1 MYKVE
6 WEDKA
11 KEDLA
16 KLDRVIAKKITK
28 KVENYL
34 AKDPIKRGKPLVGN
48 LKGSYRY
55 RFSDYRVIY
64 QIKQLKLIITI
75 VEVGNRREIYQ

>member
-11 KEDLA
+11 KENLA
-16 KLDRVIAKKITK
+16 KIDRVIAKKLTER
-28 KVENYL
+28 VENYL
-34 AKDPIKRGKPLVGN
+34 AKDPINRGKPLVGN

-55 RFSDYRVIY
+55 RFSEYRVIY
-64 QIKQLKLIITI
+64 KIKPTKLLIVV
-75 VEVGNRREIYQ
+75 VEVDHRRKVYL